1 MGAIPTI
8 DRNKGCWIET
18 PSKAPQIETP
28 LKILV
33 YIYIYIISR
42 ERESERE
49 RERKRE
55 RERERDFEAK
65 TATKILEPPVMET
78 QLVDDA
84 RVSPPGKDPV
94 DTGDFGSE
102 IHGKSRI

>member
-33 YIYIYIISR
+33 YIYYI
-42 ERESERE
+42 ERE
-49 RERKRE
+49 RERERE
-55 RERERDFEAK
+55 REKERKRERDFEAK